1 MVVNRQLTI
10 RTSGRLAR
18 EHKAQVGLRQRRA
31 SVFCPDSGRNL
42 APGPARRHDDAVREH
57 DLIDRVASS
66 TGLTPG
72 EAARVVE
79 DVLAWYREPV
89 EDFVRRRHAHY
100 QLYGKRNPE
109 IFALIAG
116 ELASRLVAAPSLSE
130 RQLRRIVYG

>member
-1 MVVNRQLTI
+1 VYER
-10 RTSGRLAR
+10 
-18 EHKAQVGLRQRRA
+18 
-31 SVFCPDSGRNL
+31 
-42 APGPARRHDDAVREH
+42 
-57 DLIDRVASS
+57 DLIDRVAGT
-66 TGLTPG
+66 TGLSPG

-89 EDFVRRRHAHY
+89 EDFVRRRHAHF

-116 ELASRLVAAPSLSE
+116 ELATRLVAAPTLSE